1 MKAHFSETQNKVIN
15 KIWIFG
21 VVLFSISMILYFID
35 MFTPN
40 TPFFKQ
46 LFRTLFWFFNSLI
59 IAWYF
64 YKNKKI
70 QVGMILQALSI
81 PCFFRND
88 ISFLLDY
95 HFTSILYKYIWYK
108 SDYIYKLVQFI
119 TFMLPFLYFVKQY
132 FKLENAH
139 SSKKT
144 NWFFAFLISLVLIN
158 VIDVEVDDIFQYFT
172 FLNFSE
178 PYIQD
183 ILVTIIE
190 FINTFKILF
199 IVIGFFYITNRFGE
213 IKSLIKPI
221 EEQFIDKSFF
231 NWGFIISFSILF
243 LTLLNLGQSIFTISV
258 YSQEFNFSEI
268 SKLVSSY
275 FLLFYSGR
283 FLGNLI
289 QFRGYSLKKY
299 FGILNTLTLAPLI
312 NTIPFL
318 VLLLSKKTGYTLQYF
333 DNLKKN
339 KNLHLTIYC
348 LLITA
353 FLVYDYFQ
361 KEVKETNDL
370 IKIPICILAQF
381 LVARF
386 KISTKI
392 VPFALVLFLYFE
404 KIKAF
409 FDFTEGYLFFFK
421 DKILSFL
428 WLSSFAIF
436 LVYYVIY
443 YVLHKCFYVAY
454 SSSKNQEK
462 LIVNIEKFN

>member
-21 VVLFSISMILYFID
+21 VVLFSISMLLYFID
-35 MFTPN
+35 VFTPN
-40 TPFFKQ
+40 TTFFKQ
-46 LFRTLFWFFNSLI
+46 LFRILFWFFNSLI

-70 QVGMILQALSI
+70 QVGIILQALSI
-81 PCFFRND
+81 PCFFWND
-88 ISFLLDY
+88 ISYLLDY
-95 HFTSILYKYIWYK
+95 HFTSFFFHYIWYK
-108 SDYIYKLVQFI
+108 SDYIYKSIHLI
-119 TFMLPFLYFVKQY
+119 TFMLPLLYFAKQY

-144 NWFFAFLISLVLIN
+144 NWFFSFFISMVLIN

-183 ILVTIIE
+183 ILVAIIE

-199 IVIGFFYITNRFGE
+199 ILIGFFYITNRFGG

-221 EEQFIDKSFF
+221 EEQFIDKNFF
-231 NWGFIISFSILF
+231 KWGFIISFSILL
-243 LTLLNLGQSIFTISV
+243 LTLLNLGQSIFTISL
-258 YSQEFNFSEI
+258 YSQEFNLSEI
-268 SKLVSSY
+268 IKLLSSY
-275 FLLFYSGR
+275 FLIFYSGR

-299 FGILNTLTLAPLI
+299 FGIINTLTLAPLI

-318 VLLLSKKTGYTLQYF
+318 ALLLSKKTDYALQYF

-339 KNLHLTIYC
+339 KNLHLVIYC

-361 KEVKETNDL
+361 NEVKDANDL
-370 IKIPICILAQF
+370 IKIPVYILALF
-381 LVARF
+381 LVTHF
-386 KISTKI
+386 KIMTKI
-392 VPFALVLFLYFE
+392 VPFTLVIFLYFE
-404 KIKAF
+404 DLKAF
-409 FDFTEGYLFFFK
+409 FDFTEGYMFFFK

-428 WLSSFAIF
+428 WLSSFAVF

-443 YVLHKCFYVAY
+443 YVLHKSFYVAY
-454 SSSKNQEK
+454 SNSKNQEK
-462 LIVNIEKFN
+462 LIANIEKFN